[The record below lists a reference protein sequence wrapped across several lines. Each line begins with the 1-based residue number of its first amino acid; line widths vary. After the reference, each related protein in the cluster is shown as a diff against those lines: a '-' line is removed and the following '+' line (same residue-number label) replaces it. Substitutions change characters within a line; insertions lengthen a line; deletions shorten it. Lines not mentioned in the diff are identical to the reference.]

1 MDSRE
6 SAFVLGQRYNLA
18 TLALV
23 VALLSFLNLA
33 GLEKA
38 ILAIVIGF
46 QALKPAPAPALEQRR
61 LQFGVIGQ
69 GNEFVQ
75 GGGKKLGHRIAV
87 PVSGTLMCLKQNAIL
102 HRQAHSAK
110 AGNRFP
116 WRVHGGFAKP
126 GFIAVA
132 RRCRNALA

>member
-38 ILAIVIGF
+38 ILAIVIGLK
-46 QALKPAPAPALEQRR
+46 ALRPAPPPALEQRR
-61 LQFGVIGQ
+61 SWARLAVGLAIAHAVLVITIILL
-69 GNEFVQ
+69 N
-75 GGGKKLGHRIAV
+75 
-87 PVSGTLMCLKQNAIL
+87 L
-102 HRQAHSAK
+102 HRLPQLIDAFRAMSDL
-110 AGNRFP
+110 R
-116 WRVHGGFAKP
+116 
-126 GFIAVA
+126 
-132 RRCRNALA
+132 